1 MHFLG
6 DGEHVFSFNLRFSNF
21 VVLASHGGLYVFRS
35 HILLAPPGNK
45 ILAVYAP
52 QGLGVTCDYL
62 EVLHFG
68 VLSVSHDAYTFWPS
82 NVGFLETEQHWKDF
96 VAGVWG

>member
-1 MHFLG
+1 
-6 DGEHVFSFNLRFSNF
+6 
-21 VVLASHGGLYVFRS
+21 VFRS

-45 ILAVYAP
+45 ILAVYAS
-52 QGLGVTCDYL
+52 QGLGVTCIPWKLFILGFY
-62 EVLHFG
+62 
-68 VLSVSHDAYTFWPS
+68 VSHNAYTFWPS